1 MASLEAIALALARS
15 QRRGTDL
22 RRRMVW
28 KVRAGAVSLRKRTD
42 LKPVCARQWG
52 GVVEVEQGPVGSN
65 HASRTSGDQE
75 FSVAGH

>member
-52 GVVEVEQGPVGSN
+52 GVVEQGPVGSN
-65 HASRTSGDQE
+65 HASRTSGNQE